1 MRITDFKKTKQGRI
15 ALFADGEFLFSVHP
29 DTFASMRLSVGCELD
44 EDAVHELEAETE
56 LKKAKDKALTLLS
69 YKEYTSHQLEDRLKQ
84 HVQEDTAQQA
94 VRRMEE
100 LGLIDDDDYAI
111 RLARDL
117 SQRKQFGFLRIR
129 QEMRHRGLSEEQ
141 ISYAVSLLEDNPEEQ
156 VRELLEKKYPAAWE
170 DEKVK
175 RRAFSAMMRMGYR
188 AEDIRGVLRI
198 KE

>member
-1 MRITDFKKTKQGRI
+1 MRITDFKTTKQGRI
-15 ALFADGEFLFSVHP
+15 ALFADGAFLFSVHP
-29 DTFASMRLSVGCELD
+29 DTFVSMGLSVGCELD
-44 EDAVHELEAETE
+44 EDAIHRLEAETE
-56 LKKAKDKALTLLS
+56 LKKAKEKALTLLS
-69 YKEYTSHQLEDRLKQ
+69 FKEYTSHQLEDRLKQ
-84 HVQEDTAQQA
+84 HVQEDAAQQA

-100 LGLIDDDDYAI
+100 LGLLDDDDYAV

-117 SQRKQFGFLRIR
+117 SQRKRFGILRIR

-141 ISYAVSLLEDNPEEQ
+141 ISYAVSLLEDNPAEQ

-188 AEDIRGVLRI
+188 AEDIRSVLRI

>member
-1 MRITDFKKTKQGRI
+1 MRITDFKTTKQGRI
-15 ALFADGEFLFSVHP
+15 ALFADGAFLFSVHP
-29 DTFASMRLSVGCELD
+29 ETFASMGLSVGYELD
-44 EDAVHELEAETE
+44 EDAIHQLEAETE
-56 LKKAKDKALTLLS
+56 LKKAKEKALTLLS
-69 YKEYTSHQLEDRLKQ
+69 YKEYTTQQLEDRLLR
-84 HVQEDTAQQA
+84 HVREDAAQQA

-100 LGLIDDDDYAI
+100 LGLLDDDDYAV

-117 SQRKQFGFLRIR
+117 SQRKRFGILRIR

-141 ISYAVSLLEDNPEEQ
+141 IVYAVSLLEDNPEEQ
-156 VRELLEKKYPAAWE
+156 VRELLEKKYPEAWE

-188 AEDIRGVLRI
+188 AEDIRSVLRI

>member
-15 ALFADGEFLFSVHP
+15 ALFADGGFLFSVHP
-29 DTFASMRLSVGCELD
+29 DTFASMGLCVGSELD
-44 EDAVHELEAETE
+44 EDALRELEAETE

-69 YKEYTSHQLEDRLKQ
+69 YKEYTTHQLEDRLLR
-84 HVQEDTAQQA
+84 HVQDDAAQQA

-100 LGLIDDDDYAI
+100 LGLLDDDDYAV
-111 RLARDL
+111 RFARDL
-117 SQRKQFGFLRIR
+117 SQRKQFGILRIR
-129 QEMRHRGLSEEQ
+129 QEMRRRGLSEEQ

-175 RRAFSAMMRMGYR
+175 RRAFSAMVRMGYR
-188 AEDIRGVLRI
+188 TEDIRRVLRI